1 MMQSF
6 DVGQG
11 PVSFARRFEPVPGVP
26 APSLGATMIGGYPQV
41 GRGLL
46 VLGTV
51 VAVGATGAAVFK
63 GKKSDRSKNARLLGI
78 TAVFGAMAL
87 GLSV

>member
-1 MMQSF
+1 MEAF

-26 APSLGATMIGGYPQV
+26 APSLGATMTGGYPQV

-46 VLGTV
+46 VLGTI
-51 VAVGATGAAVFK
+51 VAVGATGAAIFK
-63 GKKSDRSKNARLLGI
+63 GEKKDRSKNARLLGI

-87 GLSV
+87 GLSA